1 MSTDGKKISGSQ
13 EKLFSP
19 LTLSNIYCQLLDEIE
34 KLLKH
39 QHFVKIHFFGTLP
52 YQEHLENEFS
62 DP

>member
-19 LTLSNIYCQLLDEIE
+19 LTLSNIYRQLLDDIE

-52 YQEHLENEFS
+52 YREHLENEFS